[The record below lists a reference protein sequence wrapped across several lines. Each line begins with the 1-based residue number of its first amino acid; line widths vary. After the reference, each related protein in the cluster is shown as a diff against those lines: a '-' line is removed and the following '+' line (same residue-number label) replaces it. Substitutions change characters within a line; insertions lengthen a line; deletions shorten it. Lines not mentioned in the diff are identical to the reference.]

1 MKRKSTFC
9 VPFSEL
15 GMVEASKESKPE
27 KSSLRCKAEPEQL
40 VSLDGFPP
48 LKGTRMIVR

>member
-15 GMVEASKESKPE
+15 GMVKASKESNSE
-27 KSSLRCKAEPEQL
+27 ESSLRCKAEPLQL

>member
-15 GMVEASKESKPE
+15 GMVKASKESKPE
-27 KSSLRCKAEPEQL
+27 KSSLRCKAEQL